1 MKMSYVNIQ
10 KDALQ
15 ISWMTIVYAIIS
27 LILVY
32 IFRAP
37 VITLLSWITQQLISG
52 ASLLIGLGFWGLI
65 ILIIGGI
72 TWYIIKH

>member
-32 IFRAP
+32 IFRVP